1 MDSQIP
7 YFCGDT
13 EECRTLGSRRAL
25 ETAKAN
31 IESTFV
37 VVGVLEE
44 LDMTHKVLECELP
57 GQFTGLAQEH
67 AQHDLHVHSH
77 HKDPEVIS
85 DEARRILKENLALEY
100 ELYDFVNARLNN
112 QYKECQ
118 EKIRP

>member
-1 MDSQIP
+1 MDLNYISYLYTYCRMDSQIP

-13 EECRTLGSRRAL
+13 EECRTLGSRQAL

-44 LDMTHKVLECELP
+44 LDMTHKVRTCLYMPPVWPGLRPISSQVLECELP

-77 HKDPEVIS
+77 HKDPEVI
-85 DEARRILKENLALEY
+85 R
-100 ELYDFVNARLNN
+100 
-112 QYKECQ
+112 
-118 EKIRP
+118 